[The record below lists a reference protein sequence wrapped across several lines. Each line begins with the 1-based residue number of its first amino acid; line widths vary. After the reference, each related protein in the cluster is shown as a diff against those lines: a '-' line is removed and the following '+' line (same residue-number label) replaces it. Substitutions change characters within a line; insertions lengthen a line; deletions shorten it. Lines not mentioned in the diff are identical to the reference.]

1 MVNIDRNSFVDAEV
15 WINTFFTK
23 HGSIQKIA
31 DFLSGQIE
39 YAHKFNADNW
49 NLNLDING
57 KFLRFNIG
65 QEYCI
70 QIDKDEILVLCLR
83 SSIPESILGRT
94 IELYFRGYRNGLPI
108 NTKIFGESPDCLD
121 KVPDSVGLVL
131 TKNVPYLLP
140 FIKKSNGQFIQYA
153 ISHTKIL
160 PQMRS
165 AHSVGAVEYLSS
177 LVGRQLPHPSFVQDA
192 IYKNEVRI
200 ERQIRKIS
208 DDRLLALSKK
218 QKQGRRKIQAT
229 TSVYLR
235 NPYLVELTKRQA
247 GGKCQDCNKPAPFV
261 SKKTG
266 EPYLEV
272 HHIIPLAE
280 DGPDSRENLLALCP
294 NCHRKRHHG

>member
-1 MVNIDRNSFVDAEV
+1 MVSIDRNSVADAKQ
-15 WINTFFTK
+15 WINTFFAK
-23 HGSIQKIA
+23 HGSVERIA

-39 YAHKFNADNW
+39 YAHKLHADNW

-70 QIDKDEILVLCLR
+70 QIDKDEILVLCIR
-83 SSIPESILGRT
+83 NSIPESILGR
-94 IELYFRGYRNGLPI
+94 INDLYFRGYRNGRPV
-108 NTKIFGESPDCLD
+108 NTEIFGESPDCLV
-121 KVPDSVGLVL
+121 KVPDSVGLVF
-131 TKNVPYLLP
+131 TKNAPDLFP
-140 FIKKSNGQFIQYA
+140 RIKKSNVQFIQYA
-153 ISHTKIL
+153 LSHTKIL

-165 AHSVGAVEYLSS
+165 AHSVGAVECLSGF
-177 LVGRQLPHPSFVQDA
+177 VGRQLPHPSFLQDA
-192 IYKNEVRI
+192 INKNEARI

-218 QKQGRRKIQAT
+218 QVQRSRKIKAI

-235 NPYLVELTKRQA
+235 NPYIVELAKRQA
-247 GGKCQDCNKPAPFV
+247 EGIYQDCKKSAPFV

-280 DGPDSRENLLALCP
+280 DGPDSRENVLALCP
-294 NCHRKRHHG
+294 NCHRKRHYG

>member
-15 WINTFFTK
+15 WINTFFIK

-39 YAHKFNADNW
+39 YAHALDVSNW
-49 NLNLDING
+49 NLNLDARG
-57 KFLRFNIG
+57 RFLRFNVG
-65 QEYCI
+65 QEYSI
-70 QIDKDEILVLCLR
+70 EIDKREILVLCIR
-83 SSIPESILGRT
+83 NSIPESILGRT
-94 IELYFRGYRNGLPI
+94 NELYFRGFKSGRPV
-108 NTKIFGESPDCLD
+108 NTKIFGESPDCLV
-121 KVPDSVGLVL
+121 KVPDSVGLVF
-131 TKNVPYLLP
+131 TKNAPDLFPL
-140 FIKKSNGQFIQYA
+140 IKKSNVQFIQYA
-153 ISHTKIL
+153 LSHTKIL

-165 AHSVGAVEYLSS
+165 AHSVGAVECLSS

-192 IYKNEVRI
+192 IYKNEARI

-218 QKQGRRKIQAT
+218 QVQRSRKIKAI

-235 NPYLVELTKRQA
+235 NPYIVELAKRQA
-247 GGKCQDCNKPAPFV
+247 EGICQDCKKSAPFV

-280 DGPDSRENLLALCP
+280 DGPDSRENVLALCP
-294 NCHRKRHHG
+294 NCHRKRHYG